1 MDKKVIYYFLKI
13 TLLTFAF
20 LVVINLTTGFLDNF
34 NINNKKEGTK
44 ESIITQTDTDENSE
58 TFVAAGTQN
67 IVIAPI

>member
-34 NINNKKEGTK
+34 NINNIEEENKETVINQTK
-44 ESIITQTDTDENSE
+44 ADQNSE
-58 TFVAAGTQN
+58 TFVAA
-67 IVIAPI
+67 